1 MPHQCV
7 RCNKF
12 YDDGAKELLGGC
24 SCGARMFFYIK
35 KEKLDSENVK
45 KVAALSGEQR
55 LQIEQDLHALLG
67 APQEEPVVLD
77 IESINVVRPGT
88 YEIDVV
94 SLFQGRP
101 VIFKIEEG
109 KYVIDLPQTFRQK
122 DSRQ

>member
-12 YDDGAKELLGGC
+12 HDDGAKELLAGC
-24 SCGARMFFYIK
+24 ACGARMFFYIK
-35 KEKLDSENVK
+35 KERLDSENVR
-45 KVAALSGEQR
+45 KVAALTGEQR
-55 LQIEQDLHALLG
+55 IQIEQDLHALLG
-67 APQEEPVVLD
+67 TQQEEPVVLD

-109 KYVIDLPQTFRQK
+109 KYVIDLPQMFRQK
-122 DSRQ
+122 DSRR